1 MKKNFKK
8 ALALFV
14 FTIAVISIAG
24 VFISHLEQTR
34 EAVQV
39 VSERVLVPGGQS
51 VGIQMD
57 VKGVLVVGLE
67 EIETETSVVSPGY
80 DSGVQIGD
88 IILTVNGEKVYYAQ
102 DVSEAVSKAMSAD
115 TSKPLELKVLRKDEE
130 LNLKVMPVKDNTTGE
145 YRIGIWVKEKIAGIG
160 TLTFYDPRSNV
171 FAALGHGIY
180 ESRTGTLLSAGKG
193 RLLRTEVKSIKEGK
207 AGKPGEIRGIF
218 YGSEQPI
225 GKVLLNSGLGIYS
238 EGTNFDDLQLAQPMV
253 MGTQDQV
260 KEGSAYILTTVNG
273 DKVER
278 FDIKITAV
286 NRQEK
291 PDGKGMEIEVTDQ
304 RLLSYSGGIVQGMSG
319 SPIIQNNRIVGAV
332 THVFVNNP
340 TKGYGIFVQWMV
352 EEGET
357 LTGY

>member
-14 FTIAVISIAG
+14 MTIAVISIAG
-24 VFISHLEQTR
+24 VFISHFEETK

-80 DSGVQIGD
+80 DAGVQIGD
-88 IILTVNGEKVYYAQ
+88 IILSVNDQNVYYAK
-102 DVSEAVSKAMSAD
+102 DVAEAVNKSMSEGE
-115 TSKPLELKVLRKDEE
+115 SFPLKLRILRKEE
-130 LNLKVMPVKDNTTGE
+130 EHTLNVTPVKDNSTGE
-145 YRIGIWVKEKIAGIG
+145 YKIGIWVKEKIAGIG

-180 ESRTGTLLSAGKG
+180 ESKTGTLLSAGKG
-193 RLLRTEVKSIKEGK
+193 KLLRTEVKSIKEGK
-207 AGKPGEIRGIF
+207 AGNPGEIRGIF
-218 YGSEQPI
+218 YGNEKPI
-225 GKVLLNSGLGIYS
+225 GKVLLNSSLGIYS
-238 EGTNFDDLQLAQPMV
+238 EGTDFEDFQLSQPLV
-253 MGTQDQV
+253 MGTQEQV
-260 KEGSAYILTTVNG
+260 KEGDAYILTTING

-278 FDIKITAV
+278 FDIKITKI
-286 NRQEK
+286 NRQDK
-291 PDGKGMEIEVTDQ
+291 PDGKGLEIEVTDEK
-304 RLLSYSGGIVQGMSG
+304 LLSYSGGIVQGMSG

-340 TKGYGIFVQWMV
+340 TKGYGIFIEWMV
-352 EEGET
+352 DEGMK
-357 LTGY
+357 LTNN